1 MTTMTPTSVLMPV
14 SCGNPARDN
23 LTIADQSLFEA
34 ARERDLHKFRL
45 ALAEGGRP
53 HAIQNGRTAVRAFVE
68 EFIGYEMPLY
78 VPHRRQCC
86 ITILKVMAYAAHY
99 GAYDPD
105 QADMKEGDGR
115 SIVDHMAGHRHMTV
129 RGTAGIMPEVKIIL
143 QQIRAR
149 KVNSTADAQGIRAAL
164 IRQAEIVRTV

>member
-1 MTTMTPTSVLMPV
+1 MTIITIPTLPTALRS
-14 SCGNPARDN
+14 NARDD

-34 ARERDLHKFRL
+34 AREHDLPKFRL

-53 HAIQNGRTAVRAFVE
+53 HAMQNGRTAVRAFIE
-68 EFIGYEMPLY
+68 DFMAYESPFY
-78 VPHRRQCC
+78 VPDRTRCS

-105 QADMKEGDGR
+105 RADMKEGDGR

-143 QQIRAR
+143 QQIRSKAI
-149 KVNSTADAQGIRAAL
+149 NSTEGALGIRAAL
-164 IRQAEIVRTV
+164 IRQAKTVRTV